1 MNSIR
6 NIVGLLII
14 LLILPICISA
24 MSYVS
29 VISFNYDEIND
40 EIALSQLRENL
51 LIAYDI
57 DYGYNQLHF
66 DYQNKVYSLS
76 YVNNKLILQPGTQIY
91 LNNIDELHF
100 ELHGSIIYV
109 CYERNNKRYE
119 RPIVRQGIYL
129 DEFSDCAVDNDEHN
143 LQQD

>member
-24 MSYVS
+24 MNYIS

-57 DYGYNQLHF
+57 DYDYNQLRF
-66 DYQNKVYSLS
+66 DYQNKMYLLS
-76 YVNNKLILQPGTQIY
+76 YINNKLILQPGTQIY

-100 ELHGSIIYV
+100 ETKDSIIYV

-129 DEFSDCAVDNDEHN
+129 DEFSDCFIDSDEHS